1 MRRRLGVSALGLAV
15 VSAGAAS
22 VALAHGPIVLRDLAE
37 HELRLEQTPQRVITL
52 LPPLTEIVCA
62 LHECARLV
70 ATDRY
75 SDWPESVQTLPKTG
89 GLDDPQIEQILLLK
103 PDVVILAHAA
113 QVENRLRALGIPTFE
128 VKTETYADLSRTVAA
143 CRS

>member
-37 HELRLEQTPQRVITL
+37 HELRLEHTPKRVITR

-62 LHECARLV
+62 LAWAPTMIKHAFQAGVPAEH
-70 ATDRY
+70 
-75 SDWPESVQTLPKTG
+75 G
-89 GLDDPQIEQILLLK
+89 IE
-103 PDVVILAHAA
+103 H
-113 QVENRLRALGIPTFE
+113 
-128 VKTETYADLSRTVAA
+128 
-143 CRS
+143 